1 MVGGWRP
8 SEGSWVDLPRGRR
21 PIPVRVLGMLPLFGW
36 AVALV
41 LFLAFT
47 SAFELVFLSIVASSA
62 VAALL
67 APIAR
72 RLPGPRAFRGP
83 LAATLF
89 FALFGGAI
97 AVLAQQLWSPLRRQ
111 LRHLEQLGAQ
121 VDEALAALGGWV
133 GLAEPITLDQ
143 AGDAIL
149 RLLTGGPVGQ
159 AVGSTVQAL
168 FGLGLGVVLVAFGSL
183 YLLGQDPSRLVD
195 PGVRLLPP
203 HRRSQARDFV
213 RGVEPRLRWWLLG
226 TLASM
231 LIVFVAAWGAFT
243 VVGIDL
249 ALPLALLWGLAE
261 IVPNLGPAFGGLI
274 GLVLAIPQG
283 GDQVFWTAVAW
294 LAIQTLE
301 GYVILPLVMRGAV
314 HVPPVVSLF
323 SVVLWGRIFGLP
335 GVFLAIPLDLVV
347 WTALECFVLGRDEGG
362 DEGGDGGAGGRPP
375 SPSAGSAPS
384 PGARRSE
391 WEAGRGG
398 LGPSPRGGGRP
409 RRWR

>member
-1 MVGGWRP
+1 M
-8 SEGSWVDLPRGRR
+8 DLPRGRR
-21 PIPVRVLGMLPLFGW
+21 PIPVRVLGLLPLFGW

-47 SAFELVFLSIVASSA
+47 SAFELVLLGVVASSA

-67 APIAR
+67 APISR

-83 LAATLF
+83 LAAVLF
-89 FALFGGAI
+89 FALLGGAM
-97 AVLAQQLWSPLRRQ
+97 AVLAHQLWSPLRRQ
-111 LRHLEQLGAQ
+111 LRHLERLGAR
-121 VDEALAALGGWV
+121 VDEALAALSEWM
-133 GLAEPITLDQ
+133 GLPDPVTLDE

-149 RLLTGGPVGQ
+149 RLLTGGTVGQ

-168 FGLGLGVVLVAFGSL
+168 FGLGLGVVLVTFGSL
-183 YLLGQDPSRLVD
+183 YLLGQDPDRLVE

-203 HRRSQARDFV
+203 HRRAQARDFV

-231 LIVFVAAWGAFT
+231 TIVFLAAWGAFT
-243 VVGIDL
+243 LVGIDL

-261 IVPNLGPAFGGLI
+261 IVPNLGPAFGGLV

-323 SVVLWGRIFGLP
+323 TVVFWGRIFGLP
-335 GVFLAIPLDLVV
+335 GVFLAIPLDLVI
-347 WTALECFVLGRDEGG
+347 WTAIERFVLGRGEGG
-362 DEGGDGGAGGRPP
+362 EGAGDVPSPP
-375 SPSAGSAPS
+375 SPRSAPS
-384 PGARRSE
+384 PEPRRSE
-391 WEAGRGG
+391 
-398 LGPSPRGGGRP
+398 
-409 RRWR
+409 